1 MLSHLNGVK
10 LFQKVDGA
18 YKKRV
23 SNNKDSWS
31 FKWAHAFKK
40 NII

>member
-1 MLSHLNGVK
+1 MLSHLNGLK
-10 LFQKVDGA
+10 LFQKADCA

-23 SNNKDSWS
+23 ANNKNSGS

-40 NII
+40 T